1 MRFLDFW
8 HKHEKEIFYPLFIL
22 CVAIISYCLG
32 RISIIE
38 KKREPLLII
47 PSSATSSLLIPSGA
61 SGERESQAALL
72 VGSKNGSKYHF
83 PWCSGASR
91 IAEANKVYFK
101 SLEEAKAKGY
111 TPASNCPG
119 LE

>member
-1 MRFLDFW
+1 MSFLDFW
-8 HKHEKEIFYPLFIL
+8 HKYEEKIFYPLLIL

-38 KKREPLLII
+38 NKREPLLII
-47 PSSATSSLLIPSGA
+47 PPSATSSLLLPSGA
-61 SGERESQAALL
+61 SGEGENQAALL
-72 VGSKNGSKYHF
+72 VGSKNGNKYHF

-91 IAEANKVYFK
+91 ISEANKVYFK
-101 SLEEAKAKGY
+101 SPEEAKAKGY

-119 LE
+119 L